1 MHAYI
6 HTLSIGKVERQQRG
20 KKKGSSRYKS
30 GEGDDVGKDPVGGVQ
45 SSAHMELHP
54 LLLSTVV
61 GETEIAIRLFTK
73 KNCVSAAN
81 AKRTNNLQHFTIVK
95 NSDFPATKSSPS
107 PGASPHS

>member
-6 HTLSIGKVERQQRG
+6 HTLSIGKVERQQRKN
-20 KKKGSSRYKS
+20 KKEGGSSRYKS

-61 GETEIAIRLFTK
+61 GETEIAIRLVTK

-81 AKRTNNLQHFTIVK
+81 AKGQTIC
-95 NSDFPATKSSPS
+95 STLRLF
-107 PGASPHS
+107 